1 MSYSLVPSLA
11 VLTYAVP
18 VAPVT
23 GRIPEALDRR
33 LGALALAAQ
42 DGDAAARDAVYAA
55 LAPRLDIIVRSV
67 YRRCDERAADPAVE
81 LDDLRQ
87 EGYLIL
93 VDLVERWQGD
103 ATVCEHVL
111 SRFHWRLRAAYA
123 VMGGAG
129 SRGTVELT
137 EIVGLGSIQEAAEPD
152 AGPIRLLTACLP
164 ERQRAIVLLR
174 IVGGYHQRQVA
185 EVLNI
190 GRSTLTREW
199 DRALATLRQS
209 LQAG

>member
-1 MSYSLVPSLA
+1 MSYPFVPVTA
-11 VLTYAVP
+11 VHAFAVP
-18 VAPVT
+18 VAPAI

-55 LAPRLDIIVRSV
+55 LAPRLDVIVRSV
-67 YRRCDERAADPAVE
+67 YRRCDERATDPAIE

-111 SRFHWRLRAAYA
+111 SRFHWRLRAAYTA
-123 VMGGAG
+123 MSGTGT
-129 SRGTVELT
+129 RGTTDLT
-137 EIVGLGSIQEAAEPD
+137 EIVGPESIEEAAEAD
-152 AGPIRLLTACLP
+152 AGPLRLLTACLP

-174 IVGGYHQRQVA
+174 IVGGYRQRQVA
-185 EVLNI
+185 EALDI
-190 GRSTLTREW
+190 GRSTLAREW
-199 DRALATLRQS
+199 DRALATLRHS

>member
-1 MSYSLVPSLA
+1 MSYPVVPAPA
-11 VLTYAVP
+11 VHVVP
-18 VAPVT
+18 VAPIT

-55 LAPRLDIIVRSV
+55 LAPRLDVIVHSV
-67 YRRCDERAADPAVE
+67 YRRCDERATDPAIE

-111 SRFHWRLRAAYA
+111 SRFHWRLRAAYTA
-123 VMGGAG
+123 MSGTGT
-129 SRGTVELT
+129 RGTTDLT
-137 EIVGLGSIQEAAEPD
+137 EIVGPESIEEAAEAD
-152 AGPIRLLTACLP
+152 AGPLRLLTACLP

-174 IVGGYHQRQVA
+174 IVGGYRQRQVA
-185 EVLNI
+185 EALDI
-190 GRSTLTREW
+190 GRSTLAREW
-199 DRALATLRQS
+199 DRALATLRHS